1 MTRIWRMNADKTLK
15 ASDYLF
21 DPCHP
26 CSFCFSTHLVFWN
39 SDSARAGRI
48 WRMNADKTLKISDYL
63 FNPRSFTFCCS

>member
-39 SDSARAGRI
+39 ADPECTGLIYTDIKMKIRYCFGNLPLRA
-48 WRMNADKTLKISDYL
+48 
-63 FNPRSFTFCCS
+63 